1 MVLMLERFQGFLKM
15 NKSIGSVV
23 YERFN
28 KRERKKLKKTV
39 TAMHKRLG
47 IRHYR
52 EIDSMLDS
60 IRNGDPAKEHIL
72 ELADFFAYATF
83 TKHESEG
90 RKHDKWDLIKEK
102 YFRLDGGYYTAGNT
116 LQ

>member
-1 MVLMLERFQGFLKM
+1 MHRRLE
-15 NKSIGSVV
+15 
-23 YERFN
+23 
-28 KRERKKLKKTV
+28 
-39 TAMHKRLG
+39 

-52 EIDSMLDS
+52 EIDGTLGS
-60 IRNGDPAKEHIL
+60 IRNGHMAKGHIL

-102 YFRLDGGYYTAGNT
+102 YFRLDGSYRTAGNT
-116 LQ
+116 LR